1 MASLCW
7 AVLLLAGVAYSSEL
21 GTQTSIEKYPSL
33 AQVESRAGLL
43 WLQQCVSSVL
53 TSYHVLSTARCFS
66 GVNYSDSNRRIRA
79 GTSYRG
85 TDGLVREVQRVYYN
99 PSWGLLDND
108 GDIAV
113 VRLETAL
120 TLGANIQ
127 QAAILGEGIYLP
139 YGLNIQL
146 VGWGTTA
153 EGGNLG
159 NSNLYELDLYT
170 VNTDDCLETYL
181 GLDLENNTITEN
193 MICAGLRNT
202 QGRDLDTRD
211 EGAPIFYSG
220 VTVGVVSFGVSR
232 GDDSIPIVST
242 NIGTYSNWI
251 VEAARY

>member
-1 MASLCW
+1 MASLYW
-7 AVLLLAGVAYSSEL
+7 AVLLLAGVAYSAEL
-21 GTQTSIEKYPSL
+21 GTQTSVEKYPSL

-43 WLQQCVSSVL
+43 WLQHCVSSVL

-66 GVNYSDSNRRIRA
+66 GVNFSNNNRRIRA

-85 TDGLVREVQRVYYN
+85 TNGIVREVQTVYYN
-99 PSWGLLDND
+99 PSFGLLDND

-113 VRLETAL
+113 IRLDSAL
-120 TLGANIQ
+120 TLGSTIQ

-139 YGLNIQL
+139 YGLNVQL
-146 VGWGTTA
+146 VSWGTTA
-153 EGGNLG
+153 EGGNIG
-159 NSNLYELDLYT
+159 DNNLYELDLYT
-170 VNTDDCLETYL
+170 VNSDDCLETYF

-193 MICAGLRNT
+193 MICAGLRDSR
-202 QGRDLDTRD
+202 GRDFDSRD

-232 GDDSIPIVST
+232 GEDSVPVIST
-242 NIGTYSNWI
+242 NVGSYSNWI